1 MTRTILI
8 VEDADTCLATLE
20 IALSAI
26 PGASIRTASSAEQAL
41 EFLARHHAAAVV
53 TDLHLPGLSGF
64 DLIERLHAL
73 PPHARPALMVISGD
87 PDPAS
92 PQRARSLGADAFFAK
107 PYSPAEV
114 RRTLESL
121 IHAT

>member
-26 PGASIRTASSAEQAL
+26 PAAVIRPAASAEEAL
-41 EFLARHHAAAVV
+41 DILARQPAAAVV

-73 PPHARPALMVISGD
+73 PPHLRPAILVISGD
-87 PDPAS
+87 PDPAA

-114 RRTLESL
+114 RRVLESL
-121 IHAT
+121 IHAA

>member
-41 EFLARHHAAAVV
+41 EFLAHHHAAAVV
-53 TDLHLPGLSGF
+53 TDLHLPGLSGY
-64 DLIERLHAL
+64 DLIRRLRAL
-73 PPHARPALMVISGD
+73 PAAARPAIMVISGD
-87 PDPAS
+87 PDPSA